1 MAKISS
7 TTEMIKTLQSDIK
20 NKIDNVFVD
29 LKNEVENLED
39 HEQFAKIID
48 THKKTID
55 KLLDSEK
62 LPDSLKSLN
71 KTSIKKRISKI
82 TDQFNL
88 KHGDKALTFNKKETT
103 KFGQFSAEKSELIK
117 EQLHKIV
124 DSGETDIKKIDWGIF
139 KIPVCFDEM
148 PTSEEDEMEI
158 TEVEEG
164 LIDLF
169 EPLPKKL
176 PKSKNISKEDYEEKQ
191 EEFEDNYELLAKQ
204 HLYKKCLNK
213 ELMEELLDK
222 TKNKEFVIRKMLT
235 KIVGFLWRFEKST
248 GNINEDD
255 FEEKSAQKST
265 TLFENWQQKCQELD
279 SEAVLVT
286 IDKINKN
293 VIKEFGLAEV
303 LEVANQKTL
312 RIMAAIVYSHDN
324 TLEFCDGAEQFKIDS
339 VTIFSRKTLM
349 KYLEMKWPTSED
361 ESSTE
366 MSDEED

>member
-7 TTEMIKTLQSDIK
+7 TEMIKTIQSDIK

-39 HEQFAKIID
+39 HEQFVKIIE
-48 THKKTID
+48 THKNTID

-62 LPDSLKSLN
+62 VPDSLKSLN

-103 KFGQFSAEKSELIK
+103 KFGQFSAEKSKIIK

-176 PKSKNISKEDYEEKQ
+176 PKSKNISKEDYEERQ

-204 HLYKKCLNK
+204 HIYKKCLNK
-213 ELMEELLDK
+213 ELMEELLDE

-255 FEEKSAQKST
+255 FEEKSSQKST
-265 TLFENWQQKCQELD
+265 TLFENWQKQCQELD

-286 IDKINKN
+286 IDKINKS
-293 VIKEFGLAEV
+293 VIKDFGLKEV
-303 LEVANQKTL
+303 LEVANQKSL

-324 TLEFCDGAEQFKIDS
+324 NLEFCDGAEQFKIDS
-339 VTIFSRKTLM
+339 ITIFSRKTLM

>member
-1 MAKISS
+1 MSKISS
-7 TTEMIKTLQSDIK
+7 TEMIRTIQSDIK

-29 LKNEVENLED
+29 LKIEVENLD
-39 HEQFAKIID
+39 DNEQFAKIIA
-48 THKKTID
+48 THKNTID

-71 KTSIKKRISKI
+71 KSSIKKRISKI

-103 KFGQFSAEKSELIK
+103 KFGQFSAEKSEIIK
-117 EQLHKIV
+117 EELHKIV

-148 PTSEEDEMEI
+148 PKSEEDEMKI
-158 TEVEEG
+158 TGEDG

-169 EPLPKKL
+169 EPLAKKL
-176 PKSKNISKEDYEEKQ
+176 PKSKNMSKEEYEEKQ
-191 EEFEDNYELLAKQ
+191 EDFEDNYELLAKQ

-213 ELMEELLDK
+213 ELMEELLDES
-222 TKNKEFVIRKMLT
+222 KNKEFVIRKMLT

-255 FEEKSAQKST
+255 FEEKSTQKST

-293 VIKEFGLAEV
+293 IIKEFGLAEV
-303 LEVANQKTL
+303 LEVANQKSL
-312 RIMAAIVYSHDN
+312 RIMAAMVYSHDN
-324 TLEFCDGAEQFKIDS
+324 SLEFCDGAEQFKIDS

-349 KYLEMKWPTSED
+349 KYVGLKWPTED
-361 ESSTE
+361 DSSTE